1 MTKKLV
7 IGVFC
12 LISILLLCGCAETD
26 SGDQTLDEVDSNSED
41 VVSGGAE
48 YIGTFYAAQTDDSLK
63 FTLIFND
70 AENKLV
76 TATGT
81 AKLTIYDD
89 FDNKLFEK
97 EYVVDPSKAGSNS
110 KYTLVVSLDD
120 LEKGMTE
127 SGYAEVVFTSKEG
140 KVITKIA
147 KSIQIPYY
155 SEEEIANIAEKEYLE
170 NAVESGDT
178 YELDDVEIT
187 VLRSGFYTIYG
198 EESEKIFRVDI
209 KIENNY
215 GQPKD
220 FAPSEIIVYDQSEN
234 KYRHVSGGSLDEISE
249 IPSLDTVEG
258 YWFFEDVP
266 ESMEDPRLFFKN
278 GRDSN
283 GNWLVY
289 DFTLE

>member
-12 LISILLLCGCAETD
+12 LIPIMLLCGCAESN
-26 SGDQTLDEVDSNSED
+26 SGDQALDEVDSGGEN
-41 VVSGGAE
+41 VVLEGAE
-48 YIGTFYAAQTDDSLK
+48 YIGTFYAAKTDESLK

-81 AKLTIYDD
+81 AKLIIYDD
-89 FDNKLFEK
+89 FDNELFEK

-110 KYTLVVSLDD
+110 KYTLVVLLADI
-120 LEKGMTE
+120 EKGMTE
-127 SGYAEVVFTSKEG
+127 SGYAEVVFTSESG
-140 KVITKIA
+140 KVINKIA
-147 KSIQIPYY
+147 KPIQIPYY
-155 SEEEIANIAEKEYLE
+155 TEEEISDIAEEEYLE
-170 NAVESGDT
+170 NAVESGDS

-198 EESEKIFRVDI
+198 EESEKIFRVDL

-220 FAPSEIIVYDQSEN
+220 FAPSEIIVYDKSEN
-234 KYRHVSGGSLDEISE
+234 KYRHISGGSLDEISE
-249 IPSLDTVEG
+249 IPSLNTVEG
-258 YWFFEDVP
+258 YCFFEDVP

-278 GRDSN
+278 GRSDN
-283 GNWLVY
+283 GDWLVY

>member
-12 LISILLLCGCAETD
+12 LISILLMCGCADTD
-26 SGDQTLDEVDSNSED
+26 SGNQALDEVNSGSED
-41 VVSGGAE
+41 VVSEGAE
-48 YIGTFYAAQTDDSLK
+48 YIGTFYATQTDDSLK

-76 TATGT
+76 TATGN
-81 AKLTIYDD
+81 AKLMIYDE
-89 FDNKLFEK
+89 FDNRLFEK

-110 KYTLVVSLDD
+110 KYTLVVSLDNV
-120 LEKGMTE
+120 EKGMTD
-127 SGYAEVVFTSKEG
+127 SGYAEVVFTSEND
-140 KVITKIA
+140 KVINKIA
-147 KSIQIPYY
+147 ESIQIPYY
-155 SEEEIANIAEKEYLE
+155 SKEEISNIAEEEYLE
-170 NAVESGDT
+170 NAVESGDS

-209 KIENNY
+209 KIENKY

-220 FAPSEIIVYDQSEN
+220 FRASEVSVYDKYEN
-234 KYRHVSGGSLDEISE
+234 KYRYVSGGSLDEISE
-249 IPSLDTVEG
+249 IPSLDTVDG

-266 ESMEDPRLFFKN
+266 ESMENPRLFFKN
-278 GRDSN
+278 GRDDN
-283 GNWLVY
+283 GDWLVY